1 MSGNGNGNGRHTWDD
16 EDTPTN
22 SRYIAHQI
30 SELSLGIDAVATAQA
45 EQARDIRGLKKSE
58 NSRVRVLAWALSL
71 VLIPAIGG
79 AIGAIWQGGRL
90 IERIE
95 QMSRQVDRLGTDH
108 ELRLRTLEHDSRER

>member
-30 SELSLGIDAVATAQA
+30 SELATTQA

-58 NSRVRVLAWALSL
+58 SSRVRVLAWALSL
-71 VLIPAIGG
+71 ILIPTIGG
-79 AIGAIWQGGRL
+79 AIGAIRQGGRL